1 MVKGLSQ
8 PTPLV
13 WFLFFFFVLISFGLL
28 TMHSLMAQ
36 RPLMVTYKPSPFH
49 IYIYIYMFLFI
60 YLNFVHCSPKRPSL
74 VMASSTVP
82 ELSSN
87 DTDSETLPPSPER
100 WFPIAKR
107 RCHYRND
114 AVTASLGSNLTCG
127 VTPWQ
132 AMPLAVKRC
141 RHHRNGDFPLPN
153 NGATTGTTL
162 KQHHWEAA
170 LPVAPKWRLDGIWN
184 TCNNVQ
190 ISASHWQMTLERHL
204 EIMPTTPKNCA
215 ILNS

>member
-8 PTPLV
+8 PAPLV
-13 WFLFFFFVLISFGLL
+13 WFLFCFFFFLFLFLL
-28 TMHSLMAQ
+28 GYWPCILLWPNDHLWSLTSQA
-36 RPLMVTYKPSPFH
+36 PS
-49 IYIYIYMFLFI
+49 IYIYICFFFF
-60 YLNFVHCSPKRPSL
+60 NFVHCSPKRPSL

-82 ELSSN
+82 ELSLN
-87 DTDSETLPPSPER
+87 DTDSETPPPSSER

-114 AVTASLGSNLTCG
+114 VVTASLGSSLTCG

-141 RHHRNGDFPLPN
+141 HHHQNGDFPSPN
-153 NGATTGTTL
+153 DGATTGTTL
-162 KQHHWEAA
+162 KRRHWEAT
-170 LPVAPKWRLDGIWN
+170 LLTAPKWCLDGIWN
-184 TCNNVQ
+184 ACNNAQ
-190 ISASHWQMTLERHL
+190 ISASHWQMTLEWRL

-215 ILNS
+215 ILNA